1 MFKRGLIMGGFDLLH
16 HGHRLVLE
24 MASSQ
29 CDYLIVGLATDETVA
44 ADKGEGRPIV
54 DMENRQKML
63 SALRYVDE
71 VRPFSLQTQAQIVL
85 EVMPHICFAGK
96 GGNPRLQKILDEF
109 LLNLDVQILDAEVIH
124 TTDVIRQIQGT
135 VDDRL

>member
-1 MFKRGLIMGGFDLLH
+1 MKKGLIMGGFDLLH

-24 MASSQ
+24 KAKSQ
-29 CDYLIVGLATDETVA
+29 CDYLIIGLATDETIA

-71 VRPFSLQTQAQIVL
+71 VRPFNLQTQAQVVL
-85 EVMPHICFAGK
+85 EIMPHICFAGK

-109 LLNLDVQILDAEVIH
+109 LLGLKVQVLDAEVIH
-124 TTDVIRQIQGT
+124 TSDLIRNIQGT
-135 VDDRL
+135 VYDRV